1 MPNTQAGLPLK
12 DHLWKLP
19 SLGTQ
24 PTSPR
29 CALAFPRGF
38 ATGQIHCDELLGEQG
53 RGVSDLDFVAGRIQE
68 LANRGGHLGADFA
81 MKDQALRLGKAD
93 RTLGTDMVITRAMG
107 SEGHDYQL

>member
-29 CALAFPRGF
+29 GALAFPRGF
-38 ATGQIHCDELLGEQG
+38 ATGQIHCDELLAALHRLGDHWFLE
-53 RGVSDLDFVAGRIQE
+53 
-68 LANRGGHLGADFA
+68 LGAFPRRSLVSLVGSVPRW
-81 MKDQALRLGKAD
+81 MIHR
-93 RTLGTDMVITRAMG
+93 RRARG
-107 SEGHDYQL
+107 LHGISRVRGAVPARAVRAA